1 MRFIFH
7 EYELD
12 NCVPLLS
19 AAAAGQG
26 GEMNNERPDSP
37 SGRFLYS
44 MSAGIRHTM
53 SK

>member
-1 MRFIFH
+1 M
-7 EYELD
+7 LP
-12 NCVPLLS
+12 VLP
-19 AAAAGQG
+19 AAAGRQG
-26 GEMNNERPDSP
+26 GKMSNERPDGE